1 MASNK
6 KINIPFSG
14 TSSDQIYA
22 LLDAIDNEGKEDI
35 ENLLNGSD
43 TEFIDQS
50 AVENGDVD
58 RDLSPIKNRIET
70 ERRYSNFNTNWCGGT
85 NF

>member
-1 MASNK
+1 MLVMASNK

-14 TSSDQIYA
+14 TSSDQICA

-58 RDLSPIKNRIET
+58 RDLSPIKNRKET
-70 ERRYSNFNTNWCGGT
+70 ERRYSNFNTN
-85 NF
+85 